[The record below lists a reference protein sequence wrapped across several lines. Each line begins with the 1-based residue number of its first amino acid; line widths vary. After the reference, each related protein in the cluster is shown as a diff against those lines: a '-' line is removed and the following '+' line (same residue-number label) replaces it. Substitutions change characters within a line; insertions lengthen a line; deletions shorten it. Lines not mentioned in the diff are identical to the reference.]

1 MTTKFGAVGVWILL
15 LAAGAATI
23 PAPASARETTA
34 GASMLERWSAGAVSR
49 GTGYGRA
56 GGSERVREVQRLLRQ
71 QRYVPGPIDGLF
83 GPRTERAVVLF
94 QVAEGLTVDGIVG
107 SQTLTRL
114 RRQARQVVNQ
124 QSARDGRPKPSGT
137 VRADRPASERPPA
150 TGKQQ
155 SGSPKASDRA
165 TVEPVLV
172 DRQQPV
178 PGQPES
184 DRGMETWLIV
194 VVLVV
199 TLANVFLAGQLYGA
213 ARLRDDQVGA
223 VIIPVGEPV
232 WVEGMNPDLGSEA
245 LKGRAIALATG
256 RAANA
261 VRPGA
266 HSAYLVDDPRTAAPV
281 WVAESDVTRR
291 VSDWSAPETITAN
304 AQLSQRERL
313 GLGRLE
319 RSGRFSRAPWRG
331 GAERVGGRQSPADE
345 SGEDAEGTPR

>member
-1 MTTKFGAVGVWILL
+1 MTTKFGAVGVWVLL
-15 LAAGAATI
+15 LAAAAATI

-34 GASMLERWSAGAVSR
+34 GASSLERWSAGAVSR

-124 QSARDGRPKPSGT
+124 QSARDRRPKPSGT
-137 VRADRPASERPPA
+137 ARAANERPQA
-150 TGKQQ
+150 TGPQQ

-178 PGQPES
+178 PDQPES

-213 ARLRDDQVGA
+213 ARLRDDEVGA

-266 HSAYLVDDPRTAAPV
+266 QSAYLVDDPRTAAPV
-281 WVAESDVTRR
+281 WVAESDITRR
-291 VSDWSAPETITAN
+291 VSDSSAPEAIPAN
-304 AQLSQRERL
+304 AQLSPRERL

-331 GAERVGGRQSPADE
+331 GAEHVSGRQSPADE
-345 SGEDAEGTPR
+345 SGADAEGPPR